1 MLTSCNLNLS
11 SARHITKVMESVRT
25 KLREQCLRDVACYPE
40 DLVDA
45 LRWFDYNWAEFEF
58 RSVFPHLNCST
69 ESDKTLPSN
78 PIRSLSKNSLY
89 VTNFA
94 LSSNSIIRPVWLQ
107 LRM

>member
-1 MLTSCNLNLS
+1 
-11 SARHITKVMESVRT
+11 MESVRT

-69 ESDKTLPSN
+69 ESDKTLPSY
-78 PIRSLSKNSLY
+78 PIRSLKKLSLVCSLFKLYHEAILASAQNVVSKK
-89 VTNFA
+89 
-94 LSSNSIIRPVWLQ
+94 
-107 LRM
+107 